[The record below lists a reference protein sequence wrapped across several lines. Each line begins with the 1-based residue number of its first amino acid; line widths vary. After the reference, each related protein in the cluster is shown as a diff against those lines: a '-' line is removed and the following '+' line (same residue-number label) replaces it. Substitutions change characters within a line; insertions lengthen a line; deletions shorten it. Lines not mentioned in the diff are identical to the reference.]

1 MRVGLR
7 TGALCVFVFLGLSAQ
22 SAVGGVIDFEGI
34 ADSTTLGSQISGLH
48 FGNAAVI
55 DEFGSLNFVEFPPHS
70 GIAVATDVGGP
81 MSITFTAPVLSVAG
95 FFTYATQLSVKAFD
109 LASQLVASTTSAFQN
124 NELLSGDPGSSPNE
138 MLSVSAK
145 SISRVTITG
154 DPSGGSFVLD
164 DLTFSPSTTS
174 VVPEP
179 STGSLASALM
189 AALLV
194 AGSIRRYRRI
204 MQRVI

>member
-7 TGALCVFVFLGLSAQ
+7 TGAVCVFVLLGISTQ

-34 ADSTTLGSQISGLH
+34 ADSTVLANQIAGLH
-48 FGNAAVI
+48 FSNAAVI
-55 DEFGSLNFVEFPPHS
+55 DEFGLLNFGELPPHS
-70 GIAVATDVGGP
+70 GIAVATDFGGP
-81 MSITFTAPVLSVAG
+81 MSITFAAPVLSVAG
-95 FFTYATQLSVKAFD
+95 FFTYGTQLSVKAFD
-109 LASQLVASTTSAFQN
+109 SASQLVASTKSAFQN
-124 NELLSGDPGSSPNE
+124 NELLSGVPGSSPNE
-138 MLSVSAK
+138 MISVSAK

-179 STGSLASALM
+179 GTGALASATI

-194 AGSIRRYRRI
+194 AATIRRYRRI
-204 MQRVI
+204 IYA